1 MCGYVCVCDMDNPM
15 HYFFVCSKVQW
26 SHILRDLS
34 ADSLGDLQ
42 RLPEMSSFLR
52 TGLRDCRAQLGGPA
66 TSVGHV
72 SEVVAPAS

>member
-1 MCGYVCVCDMDNPM
+1 MCVCCIDNLM
-15 HYFFVCSKVQW
+15 HHFFVCSKVQW

-34 ADSLGDLQ
+34 ADSLGHLDSVIAE
-42 RLPEMSSFLR
+42 PK
-52 TGLRDCRAQLGGPA
+52 LGGPA